1 MNDIP
6 RRKIDELIARYKLEP
21 ELKDLYVEGNFDMKL
36 FRKITR
42 ELNLN
47 VSVYT
52 IDTVE
57 CPASSLMENGLTD
70 NTRSRVVFVAQM
82 LTKTL
87 GDDHAAVRLVADKDF
102 DSILGKPC
110 NRGLLLMTDCT
121 SLEAYFFDEIK
132 NEFFFLDSFGLKI
145 SASKLHDSMLAVLHK
160 LFLARAANVALD
172 WGMQWLEPDK
182 CITVC
187 RGDEIIGFNYHEFER
202 RYLSKNSRL
211 HDRPLF
217 QQKLLEIEPRA
228 NGEVRGH
235 DVFELLAVWLKKQ
248 NIDSNFCDPEVLK
261 TLLFLQTHTQ
271 KIIGY
276 SLFQSILSWCGYY
289 QIKAV

>member
-6 RRKIDELIARYKLEP
+6 RRNIDELIARYKLEP

-57 CPASSLMENGLTD
+57 CPASS
-70 NTRSRVVFVAQM
+70 
-82 LTKTL
+82 
-87 GDDHAAVRLVADKDF
+87 
-102 DSILGKPC
+102 LGKPC

-217 QQKLLEIEPRA
+217 HQKLLEIEPRA

-248 NIDSNFCDPEVLK
+248 NVDSHFCDPEVLK
-261 TLLFLQTHTQ
+261 TLLLVQTHTQ

-276 SLFQSILSWCGYY
+276 SLFQSILSWCGYH